1 MLAGLASVFLIV
13 FPSLPTM
20 FIIALAFGFI
30 DHFQHLNAT
39 DLIILGA
46 IALLAEIIDFA
57 SGLWG
62 AKIGGAGRN
71 SIIFGLLGL
80 IVGIIFFPPLGSII
94 GLFLGIAISEL
105 VNFGSFRKAIKAA
118 GGGLL
123 GSLVGMLIK
132 LLLAIL
138 FFILFLVFVIK

>member
-71 SIIFGLLGL
+71 SIIFGLIGLILGL
-80 IVGIIFFPPLGSII
+80 ILFPPFGSII
-94 GLFLGIAISEL
+94 GLFLGVAIYEL
-105 VNFGSFRKAIKAA
+105 VSFGSFYKALKAA
-118 GGGLL
+118 GGGVL
-123 GSLVGMLIK
+123 GSLAGMIVK
-132 LLLAIL
+132 FILAIAFL
-138 FFILFLVFVIK
+138 ILFIIFVIQ